1 MARYEIRFSKSALKE
16 FVKLD
21 KGVQRVIQAWL
32 KKNLLGT
39 TDPRAHGKGLMAN
52 YSGYWR
58 YRVGNYRLIAVIKE
72 HEVVIEI
79 IAVGHRRMIYKPK
92 K

>member
-1 MARYEIRFSKSALKE
+1 
-16 FVKLD
+16 
-21 KGVQRVIQAWL
+21 
-32 KKNLLGT
+32 
-39 TDPRAHGKGLMAN
+39 MAN

-79 IAVGHRRMIYKPK
+79 IAVGHRRMIHQPK